1 MKQHPTVESNVAVV
15 LCAVAMSLSATLSPH
30 VGDAAAH
37 VVEGSCMWMAAT
49 SVFLVAVHLCC
60 GKARYGWIKKLQLA
74 VCCMAGIHGAT
85 TTYLSAKEILKAYP
99 VSMDMENTTQ
109 QEKVVFLSTGYFL
122 FDLLQL
128 LLTQPHEVLFI
139 LHHFIVTSYMMSSYV
154 LGRGMISSLVM
165 MCIGEVT
172 SPLLNTW
179 LVAKDLKKD
188 YEAPRKFFD
197 WLSPF
202 FTIIYVFFR
211 TILGPPVTYWVVDG
225 VLKSHKLGPL
235 VRYSW
240 SIMVTLGTLGSQ
252 AWSLKLVK
260 GMMKRRKSQKKIA

>member
-1 MKQHPTVESNVAVV
+1 M
-15 LCAVAMSLSATLSPH
+15 AMALSATLSPH
-30 VGDAAAH
+30 LGEAAAH
-37 VVEGSCMWMAAT
+37 VLEGMCMWMAAT
-49 SVFLVAVHLCC
+49 AVFLLAVHASCA
-60 GKARYGWIKKLQLA
+60 KARYGWIKELQIA

-85 TTYLSAKEILKAYP
+85 TTFLSGREILREWP
-99 VSMDMENTTQ
+99 VQMDMRNTTQ
-109 QEKVVFLSTGYFL
+109 QEKVAFLSTGYFL

-139 LHHFIVTSYMMSSYV
+139 LHHCIVTSYMMSSYV
-154 LGRGMISSLVM
+154 LGHGMISSLVM

-172 SPLLNTW
+172 SPLLNSW
-179 LVAKDLKKD
+179 LVAKDLKRD
-188 YEAPRKFFD
+188 FETPRKFFD

-202 FTIIYVFFR
+202 FTVIYVFFR

-225 VLKSHKLGPL
+225 VLKSAKLGPV

-240 SIMVTLGTLGSQ
+240 SILVTLGTLGSQ

-260 GMMKRRKSQKKIA
+260 GMMKRKRSQKKIA